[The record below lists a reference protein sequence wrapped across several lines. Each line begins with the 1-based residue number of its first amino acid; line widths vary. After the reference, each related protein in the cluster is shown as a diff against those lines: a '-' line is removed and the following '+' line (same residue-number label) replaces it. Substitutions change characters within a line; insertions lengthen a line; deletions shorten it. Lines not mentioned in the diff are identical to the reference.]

1 MSFLTG
7 SNTELLYASTSV
19 GASLNTFTTEAL
31 LNTTA
36 TMGTQCH
43 LPPDFWPPNQ
53 NAVGRGIK
61 IVARG
66 TLASTGT
73 PTYTVTVRG
82 GAAGNITT
90 APILAGTGAVATISG
105 ATTSSWEFEVDCI
118 LKTIAAA
125 GANSTIFSVGRFDS
139 NGLSGTA
146 NTSIAGG
153 LTTAGTLVAP
163 GTVTTLDTSITNYI
177 NVTVACSA
185 SSASNIFALQ
195 SLMVYGLN

>member
-7 SNTELLYASTSV
+7 TNVETIYASTAV

-36 TMGTQCH
+36 TMGVQAH
-43 LPPDFWPPNQ
+43 IPPDFWLPNQ

-66 TLASTGT
+66 TLASTAT
-73 PTYTVTVRG
+73 PTYTVTIRG
-82 GAAGNITT
+82 GVAGNITT

-105 ATTSSWEFEVDCI
+105 ATTSQWELEVECF

-125 GANSTIFSVGRFDS
+125 GGNSTIFSVGRFDS

-146 NTSIAGG
+146 NLSVAGG

-163 GTVTTLDTSITNYI
+163 GTITTLDTSVTNYI

-195 SLMVYGLN
+195 SLQVYGLN